1 MEIEELLGRPASRE
15 IDLQNHIRNE
25 LAAVPGLMLFRANL
39 MGQVQNKD
47 GRRISSGLP
56 KGFPDLFGCY
66 LGRFVA
72 IEAKLP
78 SGRVSPEQKSF
89 IESIQRGGG
98 LAGVARSVADA
109 LRILGV
115 S

>member
-25 LAAVPGLMLFRANL
+25 ISSIPGLMLFRANV
-39 MGQVQNKD
+39 MGQIKGANGQRVA
-47 GRRISSGLP
+47 SGLP

-66 LGRFVA
+66 KGRFVA
-72 IEAKLP
+72 IEIKLP
-78 SGRVSPEQKSF
+78 GGRVSKEQAAF
-89 IESIQRGGG
+89 IASITASGG

-109 LRILGV
+109 HRILGV
-115 S
+115 L